1 MNISLHMS
9 LDADQLLLELIVY
22 YLTYCVLKF
31 AHFIIYV
38 AKSVNSAGQQHTNIN
53 NHPVLV

>member
-1 MNISLHMS
+1 MS

-22 YLTYCVLKF
+22 YLTDCVLKF